1 MITMRVA
8 LWSAV
13 ALLPLAPLASCLQIS
28 TDTGDGTSGSTGSS
42 GASGSTAA
50 SGGTGIDCTTDP
62 ATGVVLCAQL
72 STCAGV
78 SVDPSALAGCGFRT
92 GGAAIDLECLCSGSL
107 CPIGV
112 PTTCAEAA
120 QMIGAQT
127 VLQVCQQVA
136 AGLCVPVEAP
146 DAGATVAP
154 GCDRNCQNQ
163 CGSAADCLQL
173 CGC

>member
-1 MITMRVA
+1 
-8 LWSAV
+8 
-13 ALLPLAPLASCLQIS
+13 
-28 TDTGDGTSGSTGSS
+28 
-42 GASGSTAA
+42 
-50 SGGTGIDCTTDP
+50 
-62 ATGVVLCAQL
+62 
-72 STCAGV
+72 
-78 SVDPSALAGCGFRT
+78 
-92 GGAAIDLECLCSGSL
+92 
-107 CPIGV
+107 
-112 PTTCAEAA
+112 
-120 QMIGAQT
+120 MIGAQT